1 MKEDKKILVTGA
13 SGGIGRAIALDCA
26 KAGYYVICHYNHG
39 KEKAESLLKE
49 IKEKGGNGELIQ
61 FDITDRND
69 CRTKLE
75 ALTEVHGA
83 LWGIINNAGITKDNT
98 FAGLSGDDWD
108 SVVHTNLDSFYNVL
122 NPLVMPLARKKKC
135 RIITIAS
142 VSGMLSENKVNIED
156 ISQTIIGDYFT
167 MIMLV
172 SLDKA
177 DIKFADLVKKAE
189 TLGKEAGVEIHVQ
202 NEEIFNAIHKI

>member
-1 MKEDKKILVTGA
+1 M
-13 SGGIGRAIALDCA
+13 RAIVT
-26 KAGYYVICHYNHG
+26 VIG
-39 KEKAESLLKE
+39 KDK
-49 IKEKGGNGELIQ
+49 
-61 FDITDRND
+61 T
-69 CRTKLE
+69 
-75 ALTEVHGA
+75 
-83 LWGIINNAGITKDNT
+83 GI
-98 FAGLSGDDWD
+98 
-108 SVVHTNLDSFYNVL
+108 
-122 NPLVMPLARKKKC
+122 
-135 RIITIAS
+135 IAS

-156 ISQTIIGDYFT
+156 ISQTVIGEYFT